1 MFCVFKPTSGVG
13 KLWPMATICFCKPS
27 FVGTQPYR
35 CIYMSMAAV
44 LSTVAELSSR
54 DGDPT
59 AYKFACCCL
68 RQSYEALASKISQHS
83 RRGGVLTC
91 FDFFNK
97 VIKKF
102 RDEELEHHDTGLE
115 HDAELVRPTFTV
127 RLWCSGHLFGRWRGR
142 KASIPR
148 KLDFSVTIKDRKPMQ
163 SPALAKITQTHCSQ
177 PGISFLAS
185 SLILFA
191 NSFFS
196 CSGEKPDSSVLWQ

>member
-1 MFCVFKPTSGVG
+1 
-13 KLWPMATICFCKPS
+13 
-27 FVGTQPYR
+27 
-35 CIYMSMAAV
+35 MAAV
-44 LSTVAELSSR
+44 LSTVAELSSC

-68 RQSYEALASKISQHS
+68 RQSHKALASKISPHS
-83 RRGGVLTC
+83 RSGGVLTC

-127 RLWCSGHLFGRWRGR
+127 HLWCSGHLFGRWRGR
-142 KASIPR
+142 RVSIPR
-148 KLDFSVTIKDRKPMQ
+148 KIDFSITIKDRKPMQ

-177 PGISFLAS
+177 LRISFLAS

-191 NSFFS
+191 NSFF
-196 CSGEKPDSSVLWQ
+196 CYSGEKPDSSVLWQERSHSHLNRFFSPKN